1 MEHEK
6 VAGFARALVAP
17 SYRLGKTCAIQTG
30 GLGSL
35 EPNTLLLGWPHKWQ
49 ETGHRDS
56 GEVSC
61 THSLMNGKA
70 LQANQLEPSLTWA
83 FDSIKVPPPFSR
95 RPEGS
100 RAFSEETSSRKE
112 RPDSNYVSL
121 NCGQIHAACEASV
134 VTK

>member
-56 GEVSC
+56 GEVSY
-61 THSLMNGKA
+61 TRFLLDGKL
-70 LQANQLEPSLTWA
+70 LQVNQLEPSLTPS
-83 FDSIKVPPPFSR
+83 FRLD
-95 RPEGS
+95 
-100 RAFSEETSSRKE
+100 
-112 RPDSNYVSL
+112 
-121 NCGQIHAACEASV
+121 
-134 VTK
+134 